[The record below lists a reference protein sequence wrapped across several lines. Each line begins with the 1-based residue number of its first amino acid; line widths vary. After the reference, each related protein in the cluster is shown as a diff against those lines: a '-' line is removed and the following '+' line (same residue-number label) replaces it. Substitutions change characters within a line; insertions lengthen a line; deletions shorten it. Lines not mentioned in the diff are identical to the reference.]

1 MNSASTS
8 SEQAGRENG
17 RISHEDSAHLPARL
31 SSLPASAILHGDPLP
46 PGQVIVLNTQTSLE
60 QIRAHSVSNLQSELG
75 GVLLGRAYRQ
85 DDGLIVEVQAA
96 IPAVTADSGP
106 VHFTFTADAWSQIH
120 KDKEAQ
126 YPDLDIVGWFHTH
139 PGLQVFYSSDDVV
152 VHTAAFRMPWH
163 VGLVVDPLNSEACY
177 FGWVDGELAPLAG
190 FYELADQQAQSAVP
204 WRVVKTEVWRE
215 SETEAFYAAQ
225 AADGHVHPAFREPA
239 DWLDYLPT
247 KMQAALAAGVIGF
260 LLSLILLFGWA
271 IPQTRRANQMESVL
285 LTLAQE
291 TDLNAAACPDPRL
304 RILTPVSGYR
314 FPAGSEIVFVG
325 TAVAPGAARYQ
336 LETRFLGQM
345 EWQPTDSLGRD
356 TKLGKLGSWNTKEAL
371 PGQYEAQLTAVD
383 RNGIR
388 LKTATP
394 CRIILELSN

>member
-8 SEQAGRENG
+8 SKQTGRENG
-17 RISHEDSAHLPARL
+17 RISHEDSAHLPVRP
-31 SSLPASAILHGDPLP
+31 SNLPASAILHGDPLP
-46 PGQVIVLNTQTSLE
+46 PGQVIVLNNQTSLE
-60 QIRAHSVSNLQSELG
+60 QIRAHSISNLQSELG
-75 GVLLGRAYRQ
+75 GALLGRAYRQ

-120 KDKEAQ
+120 KDKETQ

-190 FYELADQQAQSAVP
+190 FYELADQQAQSVIP
-204 WRVVKTEVWRE
+204 WRVVKTDVWHE

-225 AADGHVHPAFREPA
+225 AADGHIHPAFREPA
-239 DWLDYLPT
+239 DWQDYLPT
-247 KMQAALAAGVIGF
+247 KMQAALAAGAIGL

-314 FPAGSEIVFVG
+314 FPAGSEVAFVG
-325 TAVAPGAARYQ
+325 TAVFPDAARYL
-336 LETRFLGQM
+336 LETRFLGQT
-345 EWQPTDSLGRD
+345 EWQLSDTQRRD
-356 TKLGKLGSWNTKEAL
+356 TKLGQLGTWDTREAT
-371 PGQYEAQLTAVD
+371 PGQYEVRLTAVD
-383 RNGIR
+383 RNNIR
-388 LKTATP
+388 LQNSAP
-394 CRIILELSN
+394 CQITLELTR

>member
-8 SEQAGRENG
+8 SEPADRENG
-17 RISHEDSAHLPARL
+17 RISSENADHLPARP

-46 PGQVIVLNTQTSLE
+46 PGQVIVLNNQTSLE

-85 DDGLIVEVQAA
+85 DEGLIVEVQAA
-96 IPAVTADSGP
+96 LPAVTADSGP

-190 FYELADQQAQSAVP
+190 FYELTDQQAQSVIP
-204 WRVVKTEVWRE
+204 WRVVRTEVWQE

-225 AADGHVHPAFREPA
+225 AADGHVHPAFREQA
-239 DWLDYLPT
+239 DWRDYLPT
-247 KMQAALAAGVIGF
+247 QMQTALAAGVIGL
-260 LLSLILLFGWA
+260 LLSLILLFGWV
-271 IPQTRRANQMESVL
+271 IPLTRQANQMESLL

-314 FPAGSEIVFVG
+314 FPAGSEVVFVG
-325 TAVAPGAARYQ
+325 TAAAPGANRYQ
-336 LETRFLGQM
+336 LATRFLGQM
-345 EWQPTDSLGRD
+345 EWQLTDTLRQD
-356 TKLGKLGSWNTKEAL
+356 TKLGQLGKWDTREL
-371 PGQYEAQLTAVD
+371 PPGQYEVQLTAVD

-388 LKTATP
+388 LKTAVP
-394 CRIILELSN
+394 CQITLELTK

>member
-8 SEQAGRENG
+8 SEQAEQENG
-17 RISHEDSAHLPARL
+17 RISDEDSARLPARP
-31 SSLPASAILHGDPLP
+31 SGLPASAILHGEPPP
-46 PGQVIVLNTQTSLE
+46 PGQVIILNTQTSLE

-85 DDGLIVEVQAA
+85 DEGLIVEVQAA

-120 KDKEAQ
+120 QDKEAQ

-163 VGLVVDPLNSEACY
+163 VGLVVDPINNEACY
-177 FGWVDGELAPLAG
+177 FGWVAGELAPLAG
-190 FYELADQQAQSAVP
+190 FYELADQQAQPAVP
-204 WRVVKTEVWRE
+204 WRVVKTDVWHE
-215 SETEAFYAAQ
+215 AETEAFYAAQ
-225 AADGHVHPAFREPA
+225 AADGHVHPAFHEPA
-239 DWLDYLPT
+239 GWQDYLPT

-271 IPQTRRANQMESVL
+271 IPQTRRANQMESAL

-314 FPAGSEIVFVG
+314 FPAGSKIVFVG
-325 TAVAPGAARYQ
+325 TAAFPDATRYL
-336 LETRFLGQM
+336 LETRFLGQT
-345 EWQPTDSLGRD
+345 EWQLTDTLRRD
-356 TKLGKLGSWNTKEAL
+356 AKLGQLGTWDTRDMP
-371 PGQYEAQLTAVD
+371 PGRYEARFTAVD
-383 RNGIR
+383 RNNIR
-388 LKTATP
+388 LQNSAP
-394 CRIILELSN
+394 CQIMLELSN